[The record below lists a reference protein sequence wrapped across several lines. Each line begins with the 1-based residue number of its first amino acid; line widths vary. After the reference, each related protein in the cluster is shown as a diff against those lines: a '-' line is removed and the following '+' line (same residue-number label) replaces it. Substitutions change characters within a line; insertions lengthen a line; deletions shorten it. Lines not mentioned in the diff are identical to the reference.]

1 MVMGGS
7 YSNLYR
13 ILYACYERF
22 DDIKEFLG
30 GSHC

>member
-22 DDIKEFLG
+22 DDIYKGVFIW
-30 GSHC
+30 